1 MHRCRRYIN
10 NIHQCIYIHDNTGQ
24 DRGCWWTWWAGRG
37 SAHWCHVRGS
47 PAWDVGPSQHCQHL
61 LLSVEALNIGK
72 TVWKIQYYIHRTWK
86 LSCTFH
92 WDGNIIPVPSRHKL
106 IIYTVCASFISMQN
120 DIDGSSLHQWQLSII
135 MEHCGG
141 GSLLDAIKVQ
151 NRLSYITAI
160 CGKNIRDLVLGILLQ
175 VCDTWN

>member
-1 MHRCRRYIN
+1 
-10 NIHQCIYIHDNTGQ
+10 
-24 DRGCWWTWWAGRG
+24 
-37 SAHWCHVRGS
+37 
-47 PAWDVGPSQHCQHL
+47 
-61 LLSVEALNIGK
+61 
-72 TVWKIQYYIHRTWK
+72 
-86 LSCTFH
+86 
-92 WDGNIIPVPSRHKL
+92 
-106 IIYTVCASFISMQN
+106 MQN

-175 VCDTWN
+175 VCT